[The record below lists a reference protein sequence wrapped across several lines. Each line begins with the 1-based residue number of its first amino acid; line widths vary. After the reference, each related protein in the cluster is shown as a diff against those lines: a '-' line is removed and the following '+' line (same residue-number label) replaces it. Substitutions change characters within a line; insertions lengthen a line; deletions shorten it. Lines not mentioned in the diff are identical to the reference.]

1 MLLFF
6 FLRINSLQI
15 KCQGNWE
22 LIEEEAGKPEAILKE
37 DTELSNQKKKLI
49 KYFIHMV
56 DDRLN
61 NIHKKL
67 NNASDFGAVSESDEF
82 DDHNETVKEAGE
94 SIFRTARVLLDEIKE
109 FKNQN
114 NDIEESQSKET
125 LPDYRKKRSDWFKP
139 PDYSIKRRERKLL
152 NLVDKKYNLIINCS
166 LEGKHIQQI
175 NTFNLLCENDSRE
188 FVNTVNLGDGNKD
201 KFIFKFNGKMGQ
213 IDFVKNY
220 NKVSLMSYKINPRN
234 CGITYTAGSLITNI
248 VTVLFLFIF
257 SID

>member
-22 LIEEEAGKPEAILKE
+22 LIEEEEKPESILE
-37 DTELSNQKKKLI
+37 DDTEICPQKKKLI
-49 KYFIHMV
+49 RYFIHKV
-56 DDRLN
+56 DDRLDK
-61 NIHKKL
+61 IHKKL
-67 NNASDFGAVSESDEF
+67 NNTRDFGAVSGSDEF

-94 SIFRTARVLLDEIKE
+94 GIFRTARVLLDEIKE

-114 NDIEESQSKET
+114 KDIKESQSKES
-125 LPDYRKKRSDWFKP
+125 LSNYRKKRSDWFKP

-166 LEGKHIQQI
+166 LEGNHIQQI
-175 NTFNLLCENDSRE
+175 NTFHLLCENDSRE

-201 KFIFKFNGKMGQ
+201 KFIFKFEGKMGQ
-213 IDFVKNY
+213 IDFVKDY
-220 NKVSLMSYKINPRN
+220 NKVTLMSYKINPKN
-234 CGITYTAGSLITNI
+234 CGITYTASSFITSI
-248 VTVLFLFIF
+248 VTALFLFIF